1 MFTSKFKLVT
11 LQYLV
16 FCLLLDVGE
25 EVYDDV
31 DASDFPAPPAEM
43 RSLKCFGYNEMLTW
57 RLLSNTQLE

>member
-1 MFTSKFKLVT
+1 MFTSKFKLAT

-16 FCLLLDVGE
+16 FCLLIDVGE

-43 RSLKCFGYNEMLTW
+43 RSLKHFGYHEMLMW
-57 RLLSNTQLE
+57 RLLSNIGLE